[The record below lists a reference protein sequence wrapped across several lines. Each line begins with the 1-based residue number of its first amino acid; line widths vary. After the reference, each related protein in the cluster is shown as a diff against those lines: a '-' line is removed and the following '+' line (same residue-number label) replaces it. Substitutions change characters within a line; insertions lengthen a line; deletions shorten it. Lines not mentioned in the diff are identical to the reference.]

1 MAAENR
7 NYCEEFLSVALPG
20 DYIHQNLRSVS
31 EMTISKEEARAKAA
45 ATYNAASDHYD
56 DSALSFWDR
65 YGRRTV
71 ERLSLQPGASVLDV
85 CSGSGASALPAAE
98 RVAPDGRVLAFDLA
112 EGLLDLA
119 RAKAG
124 QRGLSNI
131 EFRAGDFEEL
141 GLPDHSFD
149 AVICVFGIFF
159 LPDMARAVRELW
171 RMIRPGGRL
180 AITTWGPNFCEPAN
194 TIFWDTIKNE
204 SPGLYKGFNPWD
216 RICDPP
222 SVKAMLKEAEI
233 DTAEIVAEDG
243 RHPLNSPDDWW
254 AIVLGS
260 GYRGTIEQ
268 LDPEA
273 RERVRHENLS
283 SVLRFQI
290 RVVETNVVYA
300 VARKE
305 M

>member
-1 MAAENR
+1 
-7 NYCEEFLSVALPG
+7 
-20 DYIHQNLRSVS
+20 
-31 EMTISKEEARAKAA
+31 MTISKEEARARAT

-56 DSALSFWDR
+56 DPALSFWHR

-98 RVAPDGRVLAFDLA
+98 RVAPNGSVLAVDLA

-119 RAKAG
+119 RAKAE

-131 EFRAGDFEEL
+131 MFRVGDFEEL
-141 GLPDHSFD
+141 DLPDGSFD
-149 AVICVFGIFF
+149 AIICVFGIFF
-159 LPDMARAVRELW
+159 VPDMPGAVRRLW
-171 RMIRPGGRL
+171 RMIRPGGQL

-194 TIFWDTIKNE
+194 SIFWDTIARE
-204 SPGLYKGFNPWD
+204 RPDLYKGFNPWD

-222 SVKAMLKEAEI
+222 SVKAMLKEAEVY
-233 DTAEIVAEDG
+233 TADIVAEDG
-243 RHPLNSPDDWW
+243 RHTLNSPDDWW
-254 AIVLGS
+254 SILSGS

-273 RERVRHENLS
+273 RERVRYANITSVENS
-283 SVLRFQI
+283 QI
-290 RVVETNVVYA
+290 QVVETNVVYA
-300 VARKE
+300 VARKAMKE
-305 M
+305 SAPGRN

>member
-1 MAAENR
+1 
-7 NYCEEFLSVALPG
+7 
-20 DYIHQNLRSVS
+20 
-31 EMTISKEEARAKAA
+31 MTISKEEARARAI
-45 ATYNAASDHYD
+45 ATYNSASDYFD
-56 DSALSFWDR
+56 DPALSFWDR

-71 ERLSLQPGASVLDV
+71 ERLSLQPGESVLDV

-98 RVAPDGRVLAFDLA
+98 RVAPDGRVLAVDLA
-112 EGLLDLA
+112 EGLLDLG
-119 RAKAG
+119 RSKAER
-124 QRGLSNI
+124 RGLINI

-159 LPDMARAVRELW
+159 VPDMSRAARELW
-171 RMIRPGGRL
+171 RMVRPGGRL

-194 TIFWDTIKNE
+194 TIFWNTINE
-204 SPGLYKGFNPWD
+204 ERPDLYKGFNPWD
-216 RICDPP
+216 RICDPA
-222 SVKAMLKEAEI
+222 SVKAMLNEAEI
-233 DTAEIVAEDG
+233 DTADVVAEDG

-273 RERVRHENLS
+273 RERVRRANLM
-283 SVLRFQI
+283 SVQNSQI

-305 M
+305 MKECP

>member
-1 MAAENR
+1 
-7 NYCEEFLSVALPG
+7 
-20 DYIHQNLRSVS
+20 
-31 EMTISKEEARAKAA
+31 MTISKEEARAKAT

-56 DSALSFWDR
+56 GPALSFWDR

-71 ERLSLQPGASVLDV
+71 ERLSLQPGAHVLDV

-98 RVAPDGRVLAFDLA
+98 RVAPDGRVLAVDLA

-119 RAKAG
+119 RAKAER
-124 QRGLSNI
+124 RGLSNI
-131 EFRAGDFEEL
+131 EFRVGDFEEL
-141 GLPDHSFD
+141 GLPDLSFD

-159 LPDMARAVRELW
+159 VPNMSRGVRELW
-171 RMIRPGGRL
+171 RMVRPGGQL

-194 TIFWDTIKNE
+194 TIFWDTIRKE
-204 SPGLYKGFNPWD
+204 RPDLYKGFNPWD

-222 SVKAMLKEAEI
+222 SVKAMLNEAEV
-233 DTAEIVAEDG
+233 DTADVVAEDG

-273 RERVRHENLS
+273 RERVRRAN
-283 SVLRFQI
+283 LRFVQNSQI
-290 RVVETNVVYA
+290 HVVETNVVYA

-305 M
+305 IKQ

>member
-1 MAAENR
+1 
-7 NYCEEFLSVALPG
+7 
-20 DYIHQNLRSVS
+20 
-31 EMTISKEEARAKAA
+31 MTMSKEEASAKAT

-56 DSALSFWDR
+56 EPALSFWNR

-71 ERLSLQPGASVLDV
+71 ERLSLQSGEHVLDV

-98 RVAPDGRVLAFDLA
+98 HVAPDGRVLAVDLA

-119 RAKAG
+119 REKAVR
-124 QRGLSNI
+124 RGLSNI
-131 EFRAGDFEEL
+131 EFRVGDFEEL
-141 GLPDHSFD
+141 GLPDQSFD

-159 LPDMARAVRELW
+159 APDMSGALRELW

-194 TIFWDTIKNE
+194 TIFWDAVRKE
-204 SPGLYKGFNPWD
+204 RPDLYKGFNPWD

-222 SVKAMLKEAEI
+222 SVKAMLKEADI
-233 DTAEIVAEDG
+233 DTADVVAEDG
-243 RHPLNSPDDWW
+243 RHQLNSPDDWW

-268 LDPEA
+268 LDSEA
-273 RERVRHENLS
+273 RDRIRQSNLT
-283 SVLRFQI
+283 SVHNLRI

-300 VARKE
+300 IARKE
-305 M
+305 VRIKK

>member
-1 MAAENR
+1 
-7 NYCEEFLSVALPG
+7 
-20 DYIHQNLRSVS
+20 
-31 EMTISKEEARAKAA
+31 MTISKEEARARAT
-45 ATYNAASDHYD
+45 ATYNAPSDHYD
-56 DSALSFWDR
+56 EPALSFWDR

-71 ERLSLQPGASVLDV
+71 ERLSLQPGYHVLDV

-98 RVAPDGRVLAFDLA
+98 LIAPDGRVLAVDLA

-119 RAKAG
+119 RAKAER
-124 QRGLSNI
+124 RGLINI
-131 EFRAGDFEEL
+131 EFRVGDFEEL

-159 LPDMARAVRELW
+159 VPDMSRAVRELW
-171 RMIRPGGRL
+171 RMVRSGGQL

-194 TIFWDTIKNE
+194 TIFWDTIRKE
-204 SPGLYKGFNPWD
+204 RPDLYKGFNAWD
-216 RICDPP
+216 RICYPP
-222 SVKAMLKEAEI
+222 SVKAMLKEAEV
-233 DTAEIVAEDG
+233 DTTDVVAEDG

-268 LDPEA
+268 LAPEA
-273 RERVRHENLS
+273 RERVRRENLR
-283 SVLRFQI
+283 SVQNSRI
-290 RVVETNVVYA
+290 RMVETNVVYA

-305 M
+305 NKQ

>member
-1 MAAENR
+1 
-7 NYCEEFLSVALPG
+7 
-20 DYIHQNLRSVS
+20 
-31 EMTISKEEARAKAA
+31 MTISKEEARAKAT

-56 DSALSFWDR
+56 EPALSFWDR

-71 ERLSLQPGASVLDV
+71 ERLSLQSGEHVLDV

-98 RVAPDGRVLAFDLA
+98 RVAPDGRVLAVDLA

-119 RAKAG
+119 REKAV

-131 EFRAGDFEEL
+131 EFRVGDFEEL
-141 GLPDHSFD
+141 GLPDHNFD

-159 LPDMARAVRELW
+159 VPDMSGAVRELW
-171 RMIRPGGRL
+171 RMVRPGGRL

-194 TIFWDTIKNE
+194 TIFWDAIRKE
-204 SPGLYKGFNPWD
+204 RPDLYKGFNPWD

-222 SVKAMLKEAEI
+222 SVKAMLKEAGV
-233 DTAEIVAEDG
+233 DSAEVVAESG
-243 RHPLNSPDDWW
+243 RHALNSPDDWW

-268 LDPEA
+268 LDSEA
-273 RERVRHENLS
+273 RERVRQANLTA
-283 SVLRFQI
+283 VHNLQI

-300 VARKE
+300 IARNE
-305 M
+305 VR